1 MTNLSS
7 QSNTESIKH
16 LIVTPDIVSAFELHR
31 ILSIA
36 EVSKLLGR
44 SKSMLYLDMD
54 PKSKYFKADFPKP
67 IKLSSRSIGWRAA
80 DVYKYINSLNQQ
92 GSKNV

>member
-1 MTNLSS
+1 MTA
-7 QSNTESIKH
+7 QITNTI
-16 LIVTPDIVSAFELHR
+16 DFYQGAAFELNSSITAFERHR
-31 ILSIA
+31 ILNIA

-67 IKLSSRSIGWRAA
+67 IKLSTRSIGWKAV
-80 DVYKYINSLNQQ
+80 DVYEYINSLNQQ
-92 GSKNV
+92 GSKNE

>member
-1 MTNLSS
+1 MLLYKSDFNVVDQNPKYDEQT
-7 QSNTESIKH
+7 
-16 LIVTPDIVSAFELHR
+16 VFERHR

-67 IKLSSRSIGWRAA
+67 IKLSTRSIGWKAV
-80 DVYKYINSLNQQ
+80 DVYEYINSLNQQ
-92 GSKNV
+92 G